1 MAFYHA
7 VDQLL
12 FSCPRAQ
19 KDVQTTFSFLT
30 IRVRSPDKDD
40 WVNLK
45 RVLQYVRQK
54 INLPLILRADRL
66 TFIEWWFD
74 ASYAAHTYMRGH
86 TGANISLRRGSVT
99 GMDSEEPHNQR
110 QNLDR
115 GIINQSGM

>member
-45 RVLQYVRQK
+45 RVLQYVRRT
-54 INLPLILRADRL
+54 INLPLILRVYIL
-66 TFIEWWFD
+66 TVIKWWFD
-74 ASYAAHTYMRGH
+74 ASYAAHPDIRGH
-86 TGANISLRRGSVT
+86 TGATMSLGRGSVT
-99 GMDSEEPHNQR
+99 GIAKKHTITDKSSMEA
-110 QNLDR
+110 
-115 GIINQSGM
+115 